1 MKRIAV
7 FASGTGTN
15 FEAIADAIE
24 AGQLNAE
31 ITLVVVDKPGAPVIE
46 KAQKRGIDVFAF
58 NPKDYP
64 SKPDYEREVIDRCQA
79 HGVEWIALAGY
90 CLLYT
95 SRSLGNPAGSIRSA
109 RRQRDAVRQAAQS
122 RFRLPDYDRKA
133 DDAGRGSRRRN
144 AEENRSLRHQ
154 SDLIPRQGSLPSG
167 GRPECR
173 RQAAGTIPAFH

>member
-64 SKPDYEREVIDRCQA
+64 SKPDYEREI
-79 HGVEWIALAGY
+79 IARWPGI
-90 CLLYT
+90 C
-95 SRSLGNPAGSIRSA
+95 GC
-109 RRQRDAVRQAAQS
+109 
-122 RFRLPDYDRKA
+122 
-133 DDAGRGSRRRN
+133 
-144 AEENRSLRHQ
+144 
-154 SDLIPRQGSLPSG
+154 
-167 GRPECR
+167 CR
-173 RQAAGTIPAFH
+173 R